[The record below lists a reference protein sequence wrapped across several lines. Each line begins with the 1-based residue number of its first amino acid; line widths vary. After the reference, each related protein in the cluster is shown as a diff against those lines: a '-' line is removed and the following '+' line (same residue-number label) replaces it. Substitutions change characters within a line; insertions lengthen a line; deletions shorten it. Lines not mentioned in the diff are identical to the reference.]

1 VAFSVKIIAFP
12 VFLQFFRW
20 FAMQLSRSNTQV
32 RSQWSGGGGLAVVV
46 MMLLIPIS
54 AWGEDAVVRG
64 KIEYSKANRK
74 SWDGLSLTVPFDQ
87 LKATLREQVKLP
99 LPPLPAEFDQWDIP
113 ARIAWEE
120 EFMASI
126 EGKKF
131 LEQRQRLLGQAK
143 VFDIKF
149 DSEGRFVVYDVPVGI
164 YGLAARLDRQIEKTD
179 YVFELFAQ
187 IEVLEGVDEVSLPPL
202 QIEITPLLKTGDPA
216 PPFELAS
223 VSGAEKIK
231 FDNFDGKFLLLNFWT
246 TASPNVVAEQ
256 KMIQEMH
263 TALKQQSDLRLL
275 SINVDGEQKVVNDF
289 IETNKLAGAHGMT
302 RGLEHPTLFNYGVRS
317 FPSFWLIT
325 GEGKIAMTPIEIGK
339 LMQAGV
345 DITSIISDRISGKER
360 SLVPTPQ
367 SENQPSENQP

>member
-1 VAFSVKIIAFP
+1 
-12 VFLQFFRW
+12 
-20 FAMQLSRSNTQV
+20 MQLFRSNTRV

-46 MMLLIPIS
+46 MMFLIPVS
-54 AWGEDAVVRG
+54 VWGEDAVVRG

-87 LKATLREQVKLP
+87 LKATLREQVNLP

-113 ARIAWEE
+113 VRLAWVE

-131 LEQRQRLLGQAK
+131 LEQRKFLSGQAK

-164 YGLAARLDRQIEKTD
+164 YGLAARLDRPIEKTD

-231 FDNFDGKFLLLNFWT
+231 FDKFDGKFLLLNFWT
-246 TASPNVVAEQ
+246 TASPNVVEEQ

-263 TALKQQSDLRLL
+263 TAIKQKYDLRLL

-302 RGLEHPTLFNYGVRS
+302 RGFEHPTLFNYGVRI
-317 FPSFWLIT
+317 FPSFWLVT
-325 GEGKIAMTPIEIGK
+325 GEGKIAMTPSEIGN
-339 LMQAGV
+339 LMQTGV
-345 DITSIISDRISGKER
+345 DFTSIISDRISGKDR
-360 SLVPTPQ
+360 SLVPTRQ
-367 SENQPSENQP
+367 SENQPSKN